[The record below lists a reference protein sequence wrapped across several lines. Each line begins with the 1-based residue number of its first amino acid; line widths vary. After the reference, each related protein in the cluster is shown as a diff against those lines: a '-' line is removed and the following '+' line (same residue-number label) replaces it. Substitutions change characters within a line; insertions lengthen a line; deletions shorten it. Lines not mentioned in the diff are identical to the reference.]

1 MFLISI
7 GILLSLACVFI
18 SLLFYFLFH
27 FTLLLVF
34 ILHIGLIVL
43 VLVIVPVIHFITD
56 ISIVIAKG
64 FDNLP

>member
-43 VLVIVPVIHFITD
+43 VIVPVIHFITD